1 MPEHQIARQA
11 ERETELAHLVL
22 EQLAQRLQQLE
33 VQRLGQ
39 AANIVVRFDGVRRLA
54 AARGF
59 DHVGIDRS
67 LRQPLRVRQ
76 SGRFC
81 LKNVNELAPDNLA
94 LLLRIGDP
102 GKRVQEDL
110 ACIDH
115 EDLDAEV
122 FRERVHDLRRL
133 V

>member
-1 MPEHQIARQA
+1 MPEHQVTRQA
-11 ERETELAHLVL
+11 ERETELPYLVL

-39 AANIVVRFDGVRRLA
+39 AADIVVRLDGVRCLA

-67 LRQPLRVRQ
+67 LRQPFRVRQ
-76 SGRFC
+76 PGRFC
-81 LKNVNELAPDNLA
+81 LKNVNELAPDDLA
-94 LLLRIGDP
+94 LLLRIGDA
-102 GKRVQEDL
+102 GKRTKEDL

-115 EDLDAEV
+115 EYLDAKV
-122 FRERVHDLRRL
+122 SR
-133 V
+133 